1 MQLALRP
8 FTTAG
13 VALVGAGVIA
23 VTPVAVAPPDLHMRS
38 VSLSASSQ
46 ALSFPKTA
54 ALPDLGGVFD
64 PATGA
69 IPVTAYTQLFQQSFT
84 NVQQVIGL
92 VIDSPAPILQ
102 QVLRNQMATASQLS
116 TIGQTVISNLFYY
129 AAQLPG
135 QIDVA
140 LGKFQAGDVQGAVT
154 TLWNAAIFN
163 PLIGTGFALMP
174 LAQLPGKMATN
185 FGKAV
190 TAAMSGVSNVGLGAI
205 AMINSTGL
213 AFAAAAQV
221 VADAVQSGDPV
232 KISNALLTAPATVAG
247 GLLNGNFPKGNIG
260 LINGVVKNLVAM
272 RTAIAKALGAPATVA
287 ASTTA
292 PSIDSN
298 QPEGGAAKSMSS
310 ETKPTGENASS
321 EATAAKPAASD
332 TAVAERDT
340 STADEAPQA
349 TLVRESLK
357 AAPGQTGVRT
367 NGSYGVKANLA
378 QGLREDVAAS
388 VDKSVSRVSDGL
400 KKALGG
406 QKSAPKKSET
416 KSTGSSSS
424 GGTSSGSGDAG

>member
-23 VTPVAVAPPDLHMRS
+23 VTPVAVAPPEPHMRS

-46 ALSFPKTA
+46 ALPLPNAA

-69 IPVTAYTQLFQQSFT
+69 IPVTAYAQLFQQSFT

-102 QVLRNQMATASQLS
+102 QVLRNQMATANQLS
-116 TIGQTVISNLFYY
+116 TIGQTVITNLFYY

-135 QIDVA
+135 QIEMA

-190 TAAMSGVSNVGLGAI
+190 TAAMSGVSSVGLGAI

-213 AFAAAAQV
+213 AAAAAAQV
-221 VADAVQSGDPV
+221 VADALQTGDPV
-232 KISNALLTAPATVAG
+232 KISNALLAAPATVAG
-247 GLLNGNFPKGNIG
+247 GLLNGGFPKGNIG
-260 LINGVVKNLVAM
+260 LINGILKNLVTM
-272 RTAIAKALGAPATVA
+272 RTTIAKALGAPTTVA
-287 ASTTA
+287 ALTA
-292 PSIDSN
+292 APAIVSDES
-298 QPEGGAAKSMSS
+298 ERGGERSASS
-310 ETKPTGENASS
+310 EIAPPGENAS
-321 EATAAKPAASD
+321 ADA
-332 TAVAERDT
+332 TAVASPPASEMAAGKQDP
-340 STADEAPQA
+340 STADDAPRVS
-349 TLVRESLK
+349 LMRESLK
-357 AAPGQTGVRT
+357 AVPGETRIRTSNSKQVR
-367 NGSYGVKANLA
+367 ADLA
-378 QGLREDVAAS
+378 QGIRDGVSAAVNRTAS
-388 VDKSVSRVSDGL
+388 QVSDGL
-400 KKALGG
+400 KKVLGG
-406 QKSAPKKSET
+406 QEKADKKAASN
-416 KSTGSSSS
+416 SSG